1 MCLFSAVIRTE
12 MENARSVSGN
22 FLTTTR
28 ALPCSTMKAR
38 QDVAVARRHQSFWTP
53 RPVDMMWTRVVVTLS
68 GSGPGVH
75 TQYQGALGIHSH
87 SGCSRTGKLAV
98 SWFTCYQGGWA
109 TWFGRTALV
118 RSSLTT
124 FQSLNVTS
132 SRAEVIWSAS
142 LHVGNDLTP
151 FELYRAAYP
160 HVRQP
165 PRSWAETHKEGAY
178 H

>member
-109 TWFGRTALV
+109 TWFGLNCPCPIKSYDLSITKCHVVSGRGDMVSIPACRQ
-118 RSSLTT
+118 RSD
-124 FQSLNVTS
+124 
-132 SRAEVIWSAS
+132 A
-142 LHVGNDLTP
+142 